1 MKITSGRCVARYSSA
16 CSADSAMSTSRLC
29 CSSMRERTTRA
40 DLESSTMSARLE
52 DIAGFRREGM
62 WVESVAYFHLG
73 VCPGPEHVVG
83 TQRQRCSALA
93 CRRCTGILPAD
104 YRYPGP
110 SPENRP
116 AHACQPS
123 AGQSGYRVLSDRLRA

>member
-1 MKITSGRCVARYSSA
+1 MKMTSGRWVARYSSA

-62 WVESVAYFHLG
+62 WAESVAYFDVA
-73 VCPGPEHVVG
+73 VCPWAERLDDKHAL
-83 TQRQRCSALA
+83 RCSALG
-93 CRRCTGILPAD
+93 C
-104 YRYPGP
+104 
-110 SPENRP
+110 
-116 AHACQPS
+116 
-123 AGQSGYRVLSDRLRA
+123 GQRVAILRAHYCHPVGRP